1 LLVVGLVFLR
11 IGIVLIATILLL
23 NGPAAESQS
32 GKSMH
37 VDLALVI
44 ALDVSA
50 SVDADE
56 FELMRVGLANAFSSR
71 QISQAVRAG
80 KYGAIAISV
89 VQWSG
94 FQEQTVKIKWT
105 RVESHADLLALADM
119 VRDMPRRY
127 DGGATHISGA
137 INYCAQL
144 ILEYPLGATRRVID
158 IAGDGTNNVNLP
170 PGEARDR
177 AVESNITINALVIV
191 GNQIGLVDYFSRNV
205 IGGASAFV
213 EPADDFPDFEGS
225 MHRKLVREIAPPVS

>member
-1 LLVVGLVFLR
+1 MFLR

-23 NGPAAESQS
+23 NGPAPKSQS
-32 GKSMH
+32 RNSMP

-44 ALDVSA
+44 ALDVSG

-105 RVESHADLLALADM
+105 RVESYADLLALADK

-127 DGGATHISGA
+127 NGGATHISGA
-137 INYCAQL
+137 INYCAKLVLENQL
-144 ILEYPLGATRRVID
+144 EATRSVID

-177 AVESNITINALVIV
+177 AVESGITINALVIV

-205 IGGASAFV
+205 IGGVSAFV
-213 EPADDFPDFEGS
+213 EPADDFPDFESS
-225 MHRKLVREIAPPVS
+225 MHRKLVREISPPLS

>member
-1 LLVVGLVFLR
+1 MFLR

-23 NGPAAESQS
+23 NGAAPKSQS
-32 GKSMH
+32 RNSMP
-37 VDLALVI
+37 VDLALII

-94 FQEQTVKIKWT
+94 FQEQSVKINWT
-105 RVESHADLLALADM
+105 RVESHADLLALADK

-127 DGGATHISGA
+127 DGATHISGA
-137 INYCAQL
+137 INYCAKL
-144 ILEYPLGATRRVID
+144 VLENPLKATRSVID

-177 AVESNITINALVIV
+177 AVESGITINALVIV

-213 EPADDFPDFEGS
+213 EPADDFPDFESS
-225 MHRKLVREIAPPVS
+225 MHRKLFREIAPPLS

>member
-1 LLVVGLVFLR
+1 MPLR
-11 IGIVLIATILLL
+11 IGIVLIATIMLL
-23 NGPAAESQS
+23 NGPAPKSQNLNS
-32 GKSMH
+32 KP

-56 FELMRVGLANAFSSR
+56 FELLRGGLANAFSSR
-71 QISQAVRAG
+71 QISQAVHAG
-80 KYGAIAISV
+80 KHGAIAINV

-94 FQEQTVKIKWT
+94 FQEQAVKIKWT
-105 RVESHADLLALADM
+105 RVESHADLLALADK

-137 INYCAQL
+137 IDHSAKL
-144 ILEYPLGATRRVID
+144 LLEYPLETTRSVID

-170 PGEARDR
+170 PAEARDR
-177 AVESNITINALVIV
+177 AVESGITINALVI
-191 GNQIGLVDYFSRNV
+191 IGKQNKLVDYFSSNV

-213 EPADDFPDFEGS
+213 EPADDFSDFETS
-225 MHRKLVREIAPPVS
+225 MHRKLVREISPPLS